1 VSRPVWWVVGVVR
14 PGVWQPPVACSR
26 LEREVIK
33 RIKRAKLFV
42 WLREHRHELFD
53 EDLQGE
59 LAGMYQDKPVGQPPV
74 PPAQLGLATIL
85 QAYTGASD
93 DEVLEALVMDR
104 RWQLVLDCMDHAQ
117 APFSKTTLVSFRA
130 RLIEHDLDRRLVERT
145 VALYGQL
152 TGRVAGGKL
161 RAALDSSPLWGA
173 GRVEDTIN
181 LLGHALRKVVGVLAR
196 QQGWGLAEGTRVLAE
211 RAGTAELAASSLKAA
226 LDLDW
231 DDPAALQ
238 RALGVVLVAIGRVE
252 GLAAELGG
260 SQDPAVAR
268 GLAAARQIQEQ
279 DTVVGADGNA
289 GLRQGVARDRR
300 ISIQDPQMRH
310 GRKTKSVRIDG
321 YKRHVLCDLDTELV
335 CAVGVTAANVAEAEV
350 ATQITA
356 DLQAQDLTLGELD
369 IDRAY
374 LSSSLVRD
382 RDPTLQVFCKA
393 FPVRNGSRF
402 AKTAFTLDF
411 DQHLL
416 TCPNS
421 VTVPFTPGG
430 RVQFPAASCQRCP
443 LRAQCTTS
451 IRGRS
456 VQIHPDERLLAELR
470 AAQQT
475 PHGRAKLR
483 ERVKVE
489 HTLAHVGRWQGRRAR
504 YIGDRKNLFDLRRVA
519 VVHNLHVIARQ
530 PQPAKQAA

>member
-1 VSRPVWWVVGVVR
+1 
-14 PGVWQPPVACSR
+14 VWQPPVEPSR

-33 RIKRAKLFV
+33 RVKRAKLFV

-53 EDLQGE
+53 ADFQAE
-59 LAGMYQDKPVGQPPV
+59 LAGMYQDAKVGQPPV
-74 PPAQLGLATIL
+74 PPAQLALATIL

-104 RWQLVLDCMDHAQ
+104 RWQLVLDCMDHAT

-130 RLIEHDLDRRLVERT
+130 RLIAHDLDRRLVERT

-152 TGRVAGGKL
+152 TGRVAGGRL

-211 RAGTAELAASSLKAA
+211 RAGTPELAASSLKAA

-231 DDPAALQ
+231 DDEAALPH
-238 RALGVVLVAIGRVE
+238 ALGVVLAAVGRVE
-252 GLAAELGG
+252 ELAAELGG
-260 SQDPAVAR
+260 TQDPDVAR
-268 GLAAARQIQEQ
+268 GLAAARQVQAQ
-279 DTVVGADGNA
+279 DTLVGDDGA
-289 GLRQGVARDRR
+289 TRLRQGVARDRR
-300 ISIQDPQMRH
+300 ISVEDPQMRH
-310 GRKTKSVRIDG
+310 GRKTRSVRIDG

-335 CAVGVTAANVAEAEV
+335 CAVGVTPANVAEAQV
-350 ATQITA
+350 ADQIKA
-356 DLQAQDLTLGELD
+356 DLDAQGLTLGELG

-374 LSSSLVRD
+374 LTSSLVTD
-382 RDPTLQVFCKA
+382 RDPDLRVFCKA
-393 FPVRNGSRF
+393 FQVRNGPRF

-416 TCPNS
+416 TCPNHI
-421 VTVPFTPGG
+421 TVAFTPGG
-430 RVQFPAASCQRCP
+430 KVQFPAEACAACP
-443 LRAQCTTS
+443 LRPQCTTS
-451 IRGRS
+451 TRGRS

-475 PHGRAKLR
+475 PPGRAKLR
-483 ERVKVE
+483 QRVKVE

-504 YIGDRKNLFDLRRVA
+504 YIGRRKNLFDLRRVA

-530 PQPAKQAA
+530 PSPARQAA